1 MLFLF
6 LLFTGNPVNTW
17 REVTKLGESFPF
29 LESLVLA
36 ECPIK
41 NLDPF
46 YGESVGSLHNFDS
59 SKQLT
64 EPETEMDA
72 NSNYKRSESECESS
86 EKKISSHNFFRHLRF
101 LNLNYTLLE
110 SWDDVDRLG
119 KFPALHCLRIQG
131 CPLFEVNLPFL
142 IRGNKN

>member
-1 MLFLF
+1 MNKTIIYRINKFFLY
-6 LLFTGNPVNTW
+6 LSGNPIHTW
-17 REVTKLGESFPF
+17 NEITKLGESFPL

-41 NLDPF
+41 SLDPF
-46 YGESVGSLHNFDS
+46 YTDCPDSVHNLKSEESPSPVEAS
-59 SKQLT
+59 
-64 EPETEMDA
+64 
-72 NSNYKRSESECESS
+72 SNYKRTESECEAN
-86 EKKISSHNFFRHLRF
+86 EKKISSHHFFRHLRF

-131 CPLFEVNLPFL
+131 CPLFEVS
-142 IRGNKN
+142 